1 MQRRSFIQLISG
13 AFAFILTTHIRAIA
27 AVWNKPAF
35 ATSQLAEAE
44 KSLGINNKKLSQ
56 DVFILAPDK
65 AEDGA
70 IVQIEV
76 VSHIPNT
83 QAVYILVEKNPTP
96 LIAYFK
102 FNNGAESFVVTRIK
116 MAETSDVHIVVK
128 SDEQYFTNFK
138 NVIVLEN
145 GCG

>member
-13 AFAFILTTHIRAIA
+13 AFAFILTTPIRAIA
-27 AVWNKPAF
+27 AGWNKPAF

-56 DVFILAPDK
+56 DIFILAPDK
-65 AEDGA
+65 AENGA

-76 VSHIPNT
+76 TSHIPNT

-96 LIAYFK
+96 LIAHFK
-102 FNNGAESFVVTRIK
+102 FNNGAEPFVVTRIK